1 MITKFIKKNI
11 TYTGS
16 ELSSLFAYK
25 NFDIQGDS
33 LVAFC
38 GPCDVALT
46 ELVDQADV
54 KTGGVIYSSSMV
66 HFIGEFFELDLRTG
80 IFRQRLYISII
91 KETLEK
97 MAKNVE
103 IERRGDDLFIK
114 NKKLSVSIATF
125 SPVSTML
132 HIGINI
138 DPTGAPV
145 PAIGL
150 NDLKIDPVQFV
161 QQVLKNI
168 AAEEES
174 IYLARCKVRGVN

>member
-66 HFIGEFFELDLRTG
+66 HFIGEFFELDLRAG

-97 MAKNVE
+97 MQKNVK
-103 IERRGDDLFIK
+103 IERRGDDLFVN
-114 NKKLSVSIATF
+114 NKKLSVSIATL

-132 HIGINI
+132 HVGINI

-150 NDLKIDPVQFV
+150 NDLKIAPAQFV